1 MPYNKERKTKG
12 KGRKT
17 VLEQIEREEAL
28 AALATIRRR
37 VEQYAWMIHA
47 LQTRDISEDRHF
59 RRAFLSQYKLRQQDR
74 EVLRF
79 YFRWLEEHKRRSVSF
94 EQALLDLYRAFGLL
108 EPAAAS
114 KLAATIDPS
123 LPVWDAQMLGRLGV
137 RPLALERDH
146 RRVERTLEAYE
157 TLRDWYGCYLL
168 SRDGRMAVEV
178 FDTVYPETG
187 FSDMKKV
194 DFVIWSILWS

>member
-1 MPYNKERKTKG
+1 M
-12 KGRKT
+12 
-17 VLEQIEREEAL
+17 LEQIQVEQAQEAL
-28 AALATIRRR
+28 LTIRRR
-37 VEQYAWMIHA
+37 VEQYAWLRHA
-47 LQTRDISEDRHF
+47 LYTRDVSQDRHF

-146 RRVERTLEAYE
+146 RRVDRTLEAYE
-157 TLRDWYGCYLL
+157 TLRDWYGRYLL

-194 DFVIWSILWS
+194 NFVIWSILWS